1 MPIYA
6 TWKWNQTIGCM
17 EIFPSSK
24 PAAAWAEPNAETEGR
39 CFQSVPLLFSTLLS
53 NFVKVATS

>member
-1 MPIYA
+1 MV
-6 TWKWNQTIGCM
+6 CM

-24 PAAAWAEPNAETEGR
+24 SAAAWTKPNTETEGGY
-39 CFQSVPLLFSTLLS
+39 FQLVLLLFSTLLS